1 MTSPRDEIATSSA
14 AGDAVVDPD
23 VLGAANHDPCGGPHP
38 SNPTRTQSASP
49 ATHPARLG
57 SIPVRVH
64 HAWHKPPRRMTAEQP
79 NAGARHR
86 SDDWFT
92 LR

>member
-1 MTSPRDEIATSSA
+1 MF
-14 AGDAVVDPD
+14 
-23 VLGAANHDPCGGPHP
+23 LGAANHDPRGGPHP

-64 HAWHKPPRRMTAEQP
+64 HAWHEPPRRMTAEQP